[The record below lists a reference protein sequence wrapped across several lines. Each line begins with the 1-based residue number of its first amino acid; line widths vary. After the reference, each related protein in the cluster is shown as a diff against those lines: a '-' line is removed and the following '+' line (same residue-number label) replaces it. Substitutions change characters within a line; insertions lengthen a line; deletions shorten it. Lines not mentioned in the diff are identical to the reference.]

1 MESNELSE
9 IKKCYGSY
17 EYFFNTYLNTYLT
30 ETDKAFIDSLL
41 EGRFHIIAS
50 EEVTNNTL
58 LMHLMILW
66 KILFKSTYS
75 NYAILTPKMKQ
86 ALIYNER
93 FRSYYNMLPEWMK
106 FTQVSNKRQ
115 LQLTNGN
122 ILFFG
127 CVSCDSIIGWSYN
140 ELYCHGFS
148 FVKKEM
154 AEDFVA
160 SYFPVVMSG
169 KTAKLFVE
177 SYPYLHT
184 QFDEIWDSETFIKH
198 GSRVYRYP
206 LREGIENAI

>member
-1 MESNELSE
+1 MQSELVDE
-9 IKKCYGSY
+9 IIKCRNSY

-30 ETDKAFIDSLL
+30 ESDKIFIDSLI

-58 LMHLMILW
+58 LMHLMILC
-66 KILFKSTYS
+66 KILFKSTDS
-75 NYAILTPKMKQ
+75 SYAILTPKMKQ
-86 ALIYNER
+86 AIAYNER
-93 FRSYYNMLPEWMK
+93 FRSYYNMLPDWMK
-106 FTQVSNKRQ
+106 ITKSSDKRVIR
-115 LQLTNGN
+115 LTNGN

-154 AEDFVA
+154 AEGFVA

-169 KTAKLFVE
+169 ITTKLFIE

-184 QFDEIWDSETFIKH
+184 QFDCIWDSDTFIKH

-206 LREGIENAI
+206 LRGGIENAV